1 MDNSS
6 AKRSMRKAL
15 AKPKADKPR
24 AKPGPKPAFLKV
36 HGDWQAAIRKSL
48 KKRKPP
54 GGWPK

>member
-1 MDNSS
+1 MEKPS
-6 AKRSMRKAL
+6 
-15 AKPKADKPR
+15 KPKINRPK

-36 HGDWQAAIRKSL
+36 HGDWQAAIKKSL